1 MSLAHLRSA
10 ETSLLQ
16 IPALLPADNNLP
28 GSSPERWGMTYPWEE
43 GLNPH
48 VPRVETQQSHPV
60 VTELISV
67 GLFRSAGASRIEG
80 RRSRAH
86 PAGKGPPCHGNSA
99 SSRQMDW
106 AKHSS
111 QMAPDFLPWVPV
123 LLIEKGRCLAENW
136 MIFRSFFGDD
146 SFWSP
151 FPLTARQV
159 GFPGF
164 PTGARWPKSLWGTIW
179 GLSIMFTVPSSVLHS
194 EYCQAQH
201 SPWWIPSSPHS
212 QTGPSRVSWWECK
225 LHDLP
230 EPLQNAM
237 STLLCPRTPPW
248 WRQVP
253 SAHTSWEH
261 WLSHYRS
268 QKKLQAKPSLQ

>member
-16 IPALLPADNNLP
+16 IAALLPADNNLP

-48 VPRVETQQSHPV
+48 VPTVETQQSHPV

-67 GLFRSAGASRIEG
+67 GLFRSAGASRTEG
-80 RRSRAH
+80 SRSRAH

-136 MIFRSFFGDD
+136 MIFRSFFWRWFLLITFPSD
-146 SFWSP
+146 SKASWISWISHWGQVTKIFVRDYLGVKHHIHCSILCPAQWILPGSAQ
-151 FPLTARQV
+151 PLMD
-159 GFPGF
+159 
-164 PTGARWPKSLWGTIW
+164 PK
-179 GLSIMFTVPSSVLHS
+179 
-194 EYCQAQH
+194 Q
-201 SPWWIPSSPHS
+201 
-212 QTGPSRVSWWECK
+212 
-225 LHDLP
+225 
-230 EPLQNAM
+230 
-237 STLLCPRTPPW
+237 STLPDRP
-248 WRQVP
+248 
-253 SAHTSWEH
+253 
-261 WLSHYRS
+261 
-268 QKKLQAKPSLQ
+268 